1 MTDNDLGVFMHAQ
14 NKALNACNADK
25 VSISKIVRPK

>member
-14 NKALNACNADK
+14 DKALASCNADK
-25 VSISKIVRPK
+25 KSISKIVDAR